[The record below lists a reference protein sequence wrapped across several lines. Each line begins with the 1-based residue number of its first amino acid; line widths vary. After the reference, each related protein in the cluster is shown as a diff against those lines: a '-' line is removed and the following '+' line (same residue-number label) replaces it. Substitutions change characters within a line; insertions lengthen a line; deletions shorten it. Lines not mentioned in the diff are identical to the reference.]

1 MAVGDLFWFDHAVGI
16 GFPDSSALTTGDVIL
31 LGANTTAGVTSTSTG
46 LWSSYT
52 QATTGVGSTDNYAS
66 SGSSLG
72 VWGSMWSTVA
82 AAGTWTFDSTA
93 NPTWTQDASH
103 STSMTFAIG
112 YVQTDSRTL
121 FAVDLGDVDGT
132 AGDLTITWNASG
144 IATVAST

>member
-1 MAVGDLFWFDHAVGI
+1 MAVGDLFWFDHAVAL
-16 GFPDSSALTTGDVIL
+16 GFPNSSALSSGDVIL

-52 QATTGVGSTDNYAS
+52 EASTGAGSTDNYPS

-72 VWGSMWSTVA
+72 EWGAMWSTVA

-93 NPTWTQDASH
+93 NPTWTQDNSH

-132 AGDLTITWNASG
+132 AGDLTITFNASG
-144 IATVAST
+144 IATVANT

>member
-31 LGANTTAGVTSTSTG
+31 LGLNTTAGVTSTSTG
-46 LWSSYT
+46 LFSSYT
-52 QATTGVGSTDNYAS
+52 QASTGAGTTDTYVS

-72 VWGSMWSTVA
+72 TWGAMWSTVA

-93 NPTWTQDASH
+93 NPTWVSDVSH
-103 STSMTFAIG
+103 STGVDFAIG
-112 YVQTDSRTL
+112 YVQTDGRTL
-121 FAVDLGDVDGT
+121 FAVDLGDVDMT

>member
-1 MAVGDLFWFDHAVGI
+1 MAVGDLFWFDHAVGLYS
-16 GFPDSSALTTGDVIL
+16 GSTALSSGETIL
-31 LGANTTAGVTSTSTG
+31 LGVNTTAGVTSTSTG

-52 QATTGVGSTDNYAS
+52 EASTGAGTTDTYVS

-72 VWGSMWSTVA
+72 VWASMWSTVA

-93 NPTWTQDASH
+93 NPTWIQDASH
-103 STSMTFAIG
+103 STSATFAIG
-112 YVQTDSRTL
+112 YVQTESRTL
-121 FAVDLGDVDGT
+121 FAVDLGDVDMT

>member
-1 MAVGDLFWFDHAVGI
+1 MAAGDLFWFDHAVALYS
-16 GFPDSSALTTGDVIL
+16 DSTALSSNAVIL
-31 LGANTTAGVTSTSTG
+31 LGINTTAGVASTSTG

-52 QATTGVGSTDNYAS
+52 EASTGTATTLGYPS

-72 VWGSMWSTVA
+72 TWGSMWSTVA

-93 NPTWTQDASH
+93 NPTWTGQAGQSASAN
-103 STSMTFAIG
+103 FAIG
-112 YVQTDSRTL
+112 YVQTESRTL
-121 FAVDLGDVDGT
+121 FAVDLGDVDMT